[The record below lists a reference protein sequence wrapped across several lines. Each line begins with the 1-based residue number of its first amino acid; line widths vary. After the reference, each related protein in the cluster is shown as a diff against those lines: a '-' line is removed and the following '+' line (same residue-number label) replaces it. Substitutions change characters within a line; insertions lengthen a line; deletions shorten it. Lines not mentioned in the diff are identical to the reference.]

1 MGPMGKPHQPQA
13 EVHDEVSRMFR
24 SPVQVTQGSRY
35 SLIFWLK
42 DLMGVS
48 EKSFL
53 QGSYYL
59 GYYIGVLIVHA

>member
-48 EKSFL
+48 EN
-53 QGSYYL
+53 
-59 GYYIGVLIVHA
+59 